1 MKSVSLNP
9 RDWVDLLAAQAALAR
24 AQLLV
29 WIRRPG
35 ALLTPMVEAPAAP
48 ADPGAALQAECVA
61 HAVSR
66 AARHGLFRPS
76 CLVRAV
82 ALHQMLQA
90 RGLTGSSLR
99 VGVRREGAA
108 FLAHAWVDYRGMVLG
123 EEEWH
128 VKQFEELARMGVP
141 RTQ

>member
-1 MKSVSLNP
+1 LN
-9 RDWVDLLAAQAALAR
+9 RREWVDLLAAQAALAR

-35 ALLTPMVEAPAAP
+35 ALVTPLADAPTRSSDGVDPEKLRAAERI
-48 ADPGAALQAECVA
+48 AR
-61 HAVSR
+61 AVSR
-66 AARHGLFRPS
+66 AARRGVFRPS

-82 ALHQMLQA
+82 ALHQMLQG

-99 VGVRREGAA
+99 IGVRREGASL
-108 FLAHAWVDYRGMVLG
+108 LAHAWVDYGGLVLG

-128 VKQFEELARMGVP
+128 VKRFEELARMGMP
-141 RTQ
+141 RTP